1 MPVAEEMTSL
11 SNLIKSSHYKPMD
24 VLKELDLARRYASP
38 TKETV
43 EEYTPPTAEPAVV
56 QTLAEAERLK
66 HEMLKDAQEFAERQI
81 REASEEA
88 ERLLA
93 EAQQQ
98 IEAWWTDRRLQ
109 DEDLSE
115 TLKMEGFNQGY
126 AEGSA
131 KAELEMKELMEQ
143 ATLQASEL
151 LQLAHQAKDDLIQE
165 AEPFLVELSCSIAE
179 KVLDRQLTIEPDF
192 TLELIRKNLAR
203 KREKGVI
210 SLCVAPEQFEFVYAA
225 REELGLSIDSQ
236 AELQILPD
244 STVKDRGC
252 VIRSSFGSVDARIDT
267 QLSEIKKE
275 LVRFALDDEERRN
288 QDEEAE

>member
-1 MPVAEEMTSL
+1 M

-24 VLKELDLARRYASP
+24 VLKELDLARRYALAAAEESEEESP
-38 TKETV
+38 LV
-43 EEYTPPTAEPAVV
+43 QAEPAAVH
-56 QTLAEAERLK
+56 TLAEAERIK
-66 HEMLKDAQEFAERQI
+66 QEMLQDAQEFAERQI

-88 ERLLA
+88 ERLLS
-93 EAQQQ
+93 EANSQ
-98 IEAWWTDRRLQ
+98 IEAWWQERRLQ

-115 TLKMEGFNQGY
+115 TLKMQGYNQGY
-126 AEGSA
+126 AEGSS
-131 KAELEMKELMEQ
+131 KAELEMKEKLEQ
-143 ATLQASEL
+143 ATAEASEL
-151 LQLAHQAKDDLIQE
+151 LRLAHQAKSDLIQE

-179 KVLDRQLTIEPDF
+179 KVLDRQLSIEPEY

-203 KREKGVI
+203 KKEKGVI

-244 STVKDRGC
+244 STVKDHGC
-252 VIRSSFGSVDARIDT
+252 VIRSAYGSVDARIDT

-275 LVRFALDDEERRN
+275 LVRIALDDEERGHP
-288 QDEEAE
+288 DEEAE